1 MKIKTHP
8 NFQNLKSLV
17 HVQVSESYFLVYS
30 LLGALCIWVFEQI
43 LDFAVKRSREQELAE
58 PWIQAQQQQETGIA
72 QSVVVTD
79 RRQFGKLRGVGDS

>member
-1 MKIKTHP
+1 M
-8 NFQNLKSLV
+8 
-17 HVQVSESYFLVYS
+17 
-30 LLGALCIWVFEQI
+30 FEQI

-58 PWIQAQQQQETGIA
+58 PRIQAQQQQETGIA